1 MKISKSEIF
10 NIFEW
15 IAVYIVA
22 VYMIIYGVSKP
33 MQFGDFQ
40 SYREPINSLDPMNLM
55 WAFYSFS
62 KPYAVIIGVFE
73 VLGAVLLMIP
83 RTRIFGGFVLSSI
96 LINIILQDY
105 FFKVHAGA
113 LANAILFQ
121 LLILIILFK
130 HRFKILEALKIL
142 SGKFIFKIR
151 WVYIPVAIIM
161 IAIIELLMFSIN
173 YLIKFLN
180 P

>member
-1 MKISKSEIF
+1 MKISKAEIF
-10 NIFEW
+10 NVFEW

-22 VYMIIYGVSKP
+22 VYMIIYGVSKQ

-130 HRFKILEALKIL
+130 HRFKILDAFKIL

>member
-10 NIFEW
+10 NVFEW

-121 LLILIILFK
+121 ILILMILFK
-130 HRFKILEALKIL
+130 HRFKILDALKIL

-151 WVYIPVAIIM
+151 WIYIPIGIMM

>member
-1 MKISKSEIF
+1 MKISKAEIF

-62 KPYAVIIGVFE
+62 KPYAVLIGVFE

-130 HRFKILEALKIL
+130 HRFKILDAFKIL

-151 WVYIPVAIIM
+151 WIYIPVAILM

>member
-1 MKISKSEIF
+1 MKITKIEIF

-33 MQFGDFQ
+33 IQFGDFQ
-40 SYREPINSLDPMNLM
+40 SYKEPINTMDPMSLM
-55 WAFYSFS
+55 WAFYSYS
-62 KPYAVIIGVFE
+62 KPYVIIIGIFE

-83 RTRIFGGFVLSSI
+83 RTRILGGFVLSSI

-105 FFKVHAGA
+105 SFKVHVRA
-113 LANAILFQ
+113 LVNAILFQ
-121 LLILIILFK
+121 VLILIILFK
-130 HRFKILEALKIL
+130 HRFKILDAFKIL
-142 SGKFIFKIR
+142 RGKFIFKIR
-151 WVYIPVAIIM
+151 WIYIPIGIVM
-161 IAIIELLMFSIN
+161 IAVIELLMFSIN

>member
-10 NIFEW
+10 NVFEW

-22 VYMIIYGVSKP
+22 VYMIIYSVSKP

-121 LLILIILFK
+121 ILILMILFK
-130 HRFKILEALKIL
+130 HRFKILDALKIL

-151 WVYIPVAIIM
+151 WIYIPIGIMM

>member
-1 MKISKSEIF
+1 MKITKLEIL

-22 VYMIIYGVSKP
+22 IYMIIYGVSKP

-121 LLILIILFK
+121 ILILMILFK
-130 HRFKILEALKIL
+130 HRFKILDALKIL

-151 WVYIPVAIIM
+151 WIYIPIGIMM

>member
-10 NIFEW
+10 NVFEW

-121 LLILIILFK
+121 ILILMILFK
-130 HRFKILEALKIL
+130 HRFKILDAFKIL

-151 WVYIPVAIIM
+151 WIYIPIGILM

>member
-10 NIFEW
+10 NVFEW

-121 LLILIILFK
+121 ILILMILFK
-130 HRFKILEALKIL
+130 HRFKILDVFKIL

-151 WVYIPVAIIM
+151 WIYIPIGILM

-173 YLIKFLN
+173 YLIKYLN

>member
-1 MKISKSEIF
+1 MKITKSEIF

-15 IAVYIVA
+15 LAVYIVA

-33 MQFGDFQ
+33 LQFGDIQ
-40 SYREPINSLDPMNLM
+40 SYRKPINVMDPMTLM

-62 KPYAVIIGVFE
+62 KPYVIIIGFFE
-73 VLGAVLLMIP
+73 IVGAILLMIP
-83 RTRIFGGFVLSSI
+83 KTRIFGGFFLSSI

-121 LLILIILFK
+121 ILILIILFK
-130 HRFKILEALKIL
+130 HRAKILNAFKNLQ
-142 SGKFIFKIR
+142 GKFIFKIR
-151 WVYIPVAIIM
+151 LIYIPTAIVIL
-161 IAIIELLMFSIN
+161 ASIELSLTMIN
-173 YLIKFLN
+173 YLLKYLIK
-180 P
+180 

>member
-83 RTRIFGGFVLSSI
+83 KTRIFGGFVLSSI

-130 HRFKILEALKIL
+130 HRFKILEAFKIL
-142 SGKFIFKIR
+142 RGKFIFKIR

>member
-1 MKISKSEIF
+1 MKISKAEIF

-33 MQFGDFQ
+33 MQFGDIQ
-40 SYREPINSLDPMNLM
+40 SYRQPINEMDSMSLM
-55 WAFYSFS
+55 WAFYSYS
-62 KPYAVIIGVFE
+62 KPYAIIIGIFE
-73 VLGAVLLMIP
+73 VLGALLLVIP

-130 HRFKILEALKIL
+130 HRFKILDALKIL
-142 SGKFIFKIR
+142 RGKFIFKIR
-151 WVYIPVAIIM
+151 WIYIPIGILM

-180 P
+180 T

>member
-10 NIFEW
+10 NVFEW

-83 RTRIFGGFVLSSI
+83 ITRIFV
-96 LINIILQDY
+96 
-105 FFKVHAGA
+105 
-113 LANAILFQ
+113 
-121 LLILIILFK
+121 
-130 HRFKILEALKIL
+130 
-142 SGKFIFKIR
+142 
-151 WVYIPVAIIM
+151 
-161 IAIIELLMFSIN
+161 
-173 YLIKFLN
+173 
-180 P
+180 

>member
-10 NIFEW
+10 NVFEW

-121 LLILIILFK
+121 ILILMILFK
-130 HRFKILEALKIL
+130 HRFKILDALKIL
-142 SGKFIFKIR
+142 IGKFIFKIR
-151 WVYIPVAIIM
+151 WIYIPIGIMM

>member
-10 NIFEW
+10 NVFEW

-130 HRFKILEALKIL
+130 HRFKILDAFKIL
-142 SGKFIFKIR
+142 SGKFIFKMR
-151 WVYIPVAIIM
+151 WIYIPIGIVV
-161 IAIIELLMFSIN
+161 IAIIELLMFCIN

>member
-1 MKISKSEIF
+1 MKVSKSEIF

-121 LLILIILFK
+121 ILIVMILFK
-130 HRFKILEALKIL
+130 HRFKILDAFRTL
-142 SGKFIFKIR
+142 SSKFIFKIR
-151 WVYIPVAIIM
+151 WIYIPIGIMM

>member
-10 NIFEW
+10 NVFEW

-22 VYMIIYGVSKP
+22 VYMIIYGVSKQ

-121 LLILIILFK
+121 ILILMILFK
-130 HRFKILEALKIL
+130 HRFKILDALKIL

-151 WVYIPVAIIM
+151 WIYIPVAIIM